1 LDNGDLS
8 FWSSKQIVTAIK
20 KDREIEIPN
29 YFTNLRIISDLID
42 IFINVRFMG
51 SSFKFEFRRAFHV
64 INVP

>member
-8 FWSSKQIVTAIK
+8 FWSRNQIVTAIK